1 MVCGFD
7 WCSPWRVCMQACSIS
22 TFMVHKKKLIGF
34 RNKINGLI
42 SQLWMKLCFR
52 CVLLCHLSFSK
63 LQSWK
68 PVFFFSFSR
77 FFHRLCTVASTENRW
92 GPTGKLWVT
101 EGPCGLV
108 TDQMVKQ
115 GKPRAAPCNRTCV
128 CDCWRDAKTLMEL
141 NTVAHKT
148 LMQLKCLQSALKVC
162 LVIYYKCQI
171 I

>member
-34 RNKINGLI
+34 RNKTNGII
-42 SQLWMKLCFR
+42 SQLWMKLSFR
-52 CVLLCHLSFSK
+52 CVSLCHLSFSK

-68 PVFFFSFSR
+68 PHFFFLSW
-77 FFHRLCTVASTENRW
+77 FFHVLRTVVSTENWW

-108 TDQMVKQ
+108 TDQMVKG
-115 GKPRAAPCNRTCV
+115 GKPSAAPCNRTCV
-128 CDCWRDAKTLMEL
+128 CVCDCWCKAKTLTEL
-141 NTVAHKT
+141 NTVA
-148 LMQLKCLQSALKVC
+148 LN
-162 LVIYYKCQI
+162 
-171 I
+171 